1 MCGFWRSSP
10 RIEQHLFMLSLQFG
24 QHTNTLATN
33 LLWPFSVST
42 EIQKLVEFQ
51 MCIYFQINQLLQHW
65 FCFPL
70 IHKFSK
76 LCQYCN
82 NSTQNFLESESLSGS
97 SSIAVLNSFA
107 SADWK
112 ARIRRQ
118 GFYLFNDLSE
128 QNGCCKS
135 AWIVSSEIMMSQS
148 LFVATLRRGSGVHSN
163 LKNQWLL

>member
-1 MCGFWRSSP
+1 MCDFWRSSP
-10 RIEQHLFMLSLQFG
+10 WIEQHLYHAFSAIW
-24 QHTNTLATN
+24 TAYKYTSYN

-65 FCFPL
+65 FYFPL
-70 IHKFSK
+70 IHKLSK

-82 NSTQNFLESESLSGS
+82 NSTQNFLKSESLSGS
-97 SSIAVLNSFA
+97 GSIGVLNSFA

-118 GFYLFNDLSE
+118 GLYLFNDLSE
-128 QNGCCKS
+128 QMDVANLQG
-135 AWIVSSEIMMSQS
+135 
-148 LFVATLRRGSGVHSN
+148 LFQVRLWC
-163 LKNQWLL
+163 LYLCL